1 MTEQEIIT
9 YCNQQ
14 MAKIIQ
20 DDRPNRINSK
30 IDECMRGRYLAYQ
43 DVVEKIRSS
52 RKYPSE
58 TINTEAQ
65 ERYNSL
71 LADYDQQ
78 HQKLQRIREEY
89 DQVCY
94 KLEQQKDHLKLL
106 QNRCMG
112 ITFGKHCKT
121 CAMINSCNAIV
132 VMKKMTED
140 YGESAVHALFNY
152 SGEDESNG

>member
-1 MTEQEIIT
+1 MTEHEVTT
-9 YCNQQ
+9 YCIQQ
-14 MAKIIQ
+14 MAKLVQ
-20 DDRPNRINSK
+20 SGQSGDPNSAAF
-30 IDECMRGRYLAYQ
+30 EQYERGRYFAYQ
-43 DVVEKIRSS
+43 DVVEKIRNEHM
-52 RKYPSE
+52 YPSE
-58 TINTEAQ
+58 TINIEAQ

-71 LADYDQQ
+71 LADYD
-78 HQKLQRIREEY
+78 KLAEAY
-89 DQVCY
+89 DD
-94 KLEQQKDHLKLL
+94 KHHRLEQQKDHLKLL

-152 SGEDESNG
+152 SEEEK

>member
-1 MTEQEIIT
+1 MTGLAKLIKGLEEEYERATTYEIIDEVGLVDQFHDGYRTALIRCLTLAREELTQEIIH
-9 YCNQQ
+9 
-14 MAKIIQ
+14 
-20 DDRPNRINSK
+20 
-30 IDECMRGRYLAYQ
+30 
-43 DVVEKIRSS
+43 
-52 RKYPSE
+52 
-58 TINTEAQ
+58 TEAH

-78 HQKLQRIREEY
+78 HQKLQTMREEY
-89 DQVCY
+89 EQAMS
-94 KLEQQKDHLKLL
+94 KLEEQKDHLKLL

-132 VMKKMTED
+132 VMKKMTQD

-152 SGEDESNG
+152 SEEEK

>member
-1 MTEQEIIT
+1 MTEQEIIH
-9 YCNQQ
+9 
-14 MAKIIQ
+14 
-20 DDRPNRINSK
+20 
-30 IDECMRGRYLAYQ
+30 
-43 DVVEKIRSS
+43 
-52 RKYPSE
+52 
-58 TINTEAQ
+58 TEAH

-78 HQKLQRIREEY
+78 HQKLQTMREEY
-89 DQVCY
+89 EQVMS
-94 KLEQQKDHLKLL
+94 KLEEQKDHLKLL

-140 YGESAVHALFNY
+140 YGESAVHALLNY
-152 SGEDESNG
+152 SEEEK